1 MGESGSKGTVSQPQI
16 ILQRLDGTTLRLCP
30 VSTTQETHNEITTEQ
45 ASEPLPEKCE
55 PEEEEEDMLETLE
68 GMKTEEEQGVEQE
81 QITEQEE
88 EETDTKSQEEM
99 ELEGVMEVVEQIV
112 QEVAKEDPLGV
123 ETDTAL
129 DTTGAY
135 ILHLGI

>member
-1 MGESGSKGTVSQPQI
+1 
-16 ILQRLDGTTLRLCP
+16 
-30 VSTTQETHNEITTEQ
+30 
-45 ASEPLPEKCE
+45 
-55 PEEEEEDMLETLE
+55 MLETLE

-81 QITEQEE
+81 QITEQE